1 VVVGQYGEYHNENS
15 CDPRSHRTSAPSFD
29 CNRAR
34 TTVETAI
41 CVDADLA
48 KLDAA
53 LSVSYREAVKRS
65 QSDKALL
72 AALRR
77 EQSEFLLS
85 REAALEAPGASLS
98 RLMQAWRTWLD
109 ALGPARKGFEGAWI
123 NGAGSVAIERR
134 PAGDYKVV
142 AKGDDPIRVSYT
154 CEFIGVG
161 RLKGERLEVTWDTNE
176 GEEDGAEGWTLSLQ
190 WRNGLV
196 RVEQHRN
203 KSEAAT
209 APFCGARGSLAGGYL
224 PARVVPE
231 AVRAWQTVGD
241 EKESTSRP

>member
-1 VVVGQYGEYHNENS
+1 MRIPAIFGAVALALAEAA
-15 CDPRSHRTSAPSFD
+15 SASPPSFD

-41 CVDADLA
+41 CADAELA
-48 KLDAA
+48 KRDAA
-53 LSVSYREAVKRS
+53 LGVSYREAVKRY

-98 RLMQAWRTWLD
+98 RFMQAWRAWLD

-123 NGAGSVAIERR
+123 NGAGSIAIERR
-134 PAGDYKVV
+134 PGGDYKVV
-142 AKGDDPIRVSYT
+142 AKGDDPVRGSYT
-154 CEFIGVG
+154 CEFIGIG
-161 RLKGERLEVTWDTNE
+161 RLNGERLEVTWDTKE

-190 WRNGLV
+190 RRNGLV
-196 RVEQHRN
+196 RLEEHRN
-203 KSEAAT
+203 RSKAAT
-209 APFCGARGSLAGGYL
+209 APFCGARGSLASDYL

-231 AVRAWQTVGD
+231 PVTAWQTD
-241 EKESTSRP
+241 EEEEGSTSRR